1 MKLSDR
7 EWKDFAV
14 PYVFQNIQRGKRLK
28 KADHISGIVPYVS
41 STAISNGVDA
51 YIEATKG
58 IRVFQNCIS
67 LANSGSVGT
76 AFYEPFAF
84 VASDHVTSLKRENTS
99 QYVYLFLTAVLEQ
112 QKSNFDFN
120 REINDL
126 RIKKMRIMLPVDD
139 NDEPDYQFME
149 DYMKELMVAKR
160 KRYQEHFEQR
170 LAELGIDAKNT
181 KVEGYNLDLKSRDW
195 NAFNIVDIF
204 ALVRGVEGNM
214 ASLKNGY
221 IPLISARNGNNG
233 LKGFVDNPKK
243 IIKGDCI
250 TLNNDGDGGAGL
262 AYCQPCDMA
271 LDTHVTALM
280 PTLEMS
286 NNVMLFIS
294 ECLSKLHGFFG
305 HGHSISN
312 KRALS
317 IKIMLPV
324 DNNGKPD
331 YQFMEDYMK
340 ELMAKKYLQY
350 LDFLNT
356 NHLV

>member
-7 EWKDFAV
+7 EWKEFFLEDLFVVKA
-14 PYVFQNIQRGKRLK
+14 GKRLTN
-28 KADHISGIVPYVS
+28 ADKIDGKRPFVGA
-41 STAISNGVDA
+41 TDNMNGVTGFVDNTNNSLDKNVLGANYNGAPCICFYHPYECIFTDDVKRLHLKKHEDNA
-51 YIEATKG
+51 Y
-58 IRVFQNCIS
+58 VF
-67 LANSGSVGT
+67 
-76 AFYEPFAF
+76 
-84 VASDHVTSLKRENTS
+84 
-99 QYVYLFLTAVLEQ
+99 LFMKSIIMQ
-112 QKSNFDFN
+112 QKNKYSYGYKFN
-120 REINDL
+120 ERRML
-126 RIKKMRIMLPVDD
+126 RQLLLVPVDD

-160 KRYQEHFEQR
+160 KQYQEYVEQR

-181 KVEGYNLDLKSRDW
+181 KVGGYNLDLESRDW
-195 NAFNIVDIF
+195 NSFNIVDIF

-221 IPLISARNGNNG
+221 IPLISARNVNNG

-250 TLNNDGDGGAGL
+250 TVNNDGDGGAGL
-262 AYCQPCDMA
+262 AYYQPCDMA
-271 LDTHVTALM
+271 LDTHVTALV
-280 PTLEMS
+280 PALKMS

-331 YQFMEDYMK
+331 YQFMEECGYKM
-340 ELMAKKYLQY
+340 MVKKYIQY
-350 LDFLNT
+350 LNFLESSGAI
-356 NHLV
+356 

>member
-1 MKLSDR
+1 
-7 EWKDFAV
+7 
-14 PYVFQNIQRGKRLK
+14 
-28 KADHISGIVPYVS
+28 
-41 STAISNGVDA
+41 
-51 YIEATKG
+51 
-58 IRVFQNCIS
+58 
-67 LANSGSVGT
+67 
-76 AFYEPFAF
+76 
-84 VASDHVTSLKRENTS
+84 
-99 QYVYLFLTAVLEQ
+99 
-112 QKSNFDFN
+112 
-120 REINDL
+120 
-126 RIKKMRIMLPVDD
+126 MRIMLPVDD

-262 AYCQPCDMA
+262 AYYQPCDMA

-286 NNVMLFIS
+286 NNIMLFIS

-312 KRALS
+312 KRVLS

-331 YQFMEDYMK
+331 YPFMEDYMK

-356 NHLV
+356 NRPV